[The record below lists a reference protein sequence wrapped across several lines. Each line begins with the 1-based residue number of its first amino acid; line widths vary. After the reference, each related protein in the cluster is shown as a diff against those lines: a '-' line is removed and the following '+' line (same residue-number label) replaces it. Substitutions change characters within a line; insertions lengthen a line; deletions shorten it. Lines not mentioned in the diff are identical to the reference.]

1 MRPTNGEGPLS
12 VLSLSST
19 TVLTS
24 RSSRLSPYMSLLIR
38 CTRYDDLQRAIR
50 VSQDA
55 LQAMIAKESA
65 MDEDPEED
73 ERRVESLR
81 DEIDGLED
89 KLRRLSRNSRGQGG
103 GSKKRAKH

>member
-1 MRPTNGEGPLS
+1 
-12 VLSLSST
+12 
-19 TVLTS
+19 
-24 RSSRLSPYMSLLIR
+24 
-38 CTRYDDLQRAIR
+38 
-50 VSQDA
+50 
-55 LQAMIAKESA
+55 MIAKESA